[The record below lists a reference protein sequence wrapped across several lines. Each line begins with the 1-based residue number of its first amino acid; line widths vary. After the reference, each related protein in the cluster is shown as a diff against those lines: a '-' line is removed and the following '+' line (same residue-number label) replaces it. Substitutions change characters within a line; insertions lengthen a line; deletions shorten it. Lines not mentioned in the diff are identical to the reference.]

1 MLRFI
6 LNLLLAITF
15 AQPALATRNAHDE
28 LTPVLIELQKA
39 DARVATIAY
48 RLATRGVSLCPLR
61 QALPGL
67 TLHSIGQ
74 YSQDFR
80 PAARAAFGLGFSP
93 ALAVVVPGGAADRAG
108 LRVGDA
114 LTAIGGVVHQGS
126 VRVSRG
132 GSMDAVTA
140 AYLALERGLLA
151 PPARLTLTR
160 LTLNGSG
167 QPFNVELT
175 GVMGCKSRIELVP
188 SGKLNAKADGEIV
201 QITTAVLEETRDDS
215 ELAFIIAH
223 EMAHNVLGHPQM
235 LRAQGRKASRVLA
248 TEIEA
253 DRFAIKLM
261 HKVGYDPGAAARFWT
276 RFGKK
281 TGAGIFSDGT
291 HQRTKDR
298 VRTLEN
304 EARLLTQ

>member
-74 YSQDFR
+74 YSEDFR
-80 PAARAAFGLGFSP
+80 AAARAAFGLGFSP

-108 LRVGDA
+108 LRAGDA
-114 LTAIGGVVHQGS
+114 LTAIGGVVQG
-126 VRVSRG
+126 G
-132 GSMDAVTA
+132 GGLRKAGTTEAITTA
-140 AYLALERGLLA
+140 HVALDRGLQT
-151 PPARLTLTR
+151 PPLRLSVMRAGRPLII
-160 LTLNGSG
+160 
-167 QPFNVELT
+167 ELT

-188 SGKLNAKADGEIV
+188 NAKLNAKADGEIV

-235 LRAQGRKASRVLA
+235 LRDQGRKASRVLA

-261 HKVGYDPGAAARFWT
+261 HKAGYDPGAAARFWT